1 MPNPSEEKT
10 EDKIIKS
17 FKKLVNEYSF
27 DKITVTMIAEDVGI
41 SRPIFYRHFKDKY
54 ELMDYMLYN
63 EVTKELEILLEHNM
77 ILEAIKYLFT
87 HIINEAKLYRKL
99 FETTGQNSFEQV
111 MIEQFTSFFKEHLK
125 IFDTDQIPDNPMLS
139 PLIICKYLVM
149 GLTVAIKGYLNSP
162 EITSI
167 NVDQAGVTL
176 HIRAH
181 QGGLQTKAVPG
192 GGSKLHYA
200 AFQELTAGR
209 PWVLRRTPI
218 GADEG
223 LCPSGKAQKAYTV
236 V

>member
-27 DKITVTMIAEDVGI
+27 DKITVTMIAEVVGI

-63 EVTKELEILLEHNM
+63 EVTKELEVLLEHNM

-167 NVDQAGVTL
+167 NVDQAVEAYYFL
-176 HIRAH
+176 VSHSI
-181 QGGLQTKAVPG
+181 
-192 GGSKLHYA
+192 
-200 AFQELTAGR
+200 FELTKEDFR
-209 PWVLRRTPI
+209 PKLFQAVDRNYITL
-218 GADEG
+218 
-223 LCPSGKAQKAYTV
+223 PSKN
-236 V
+236 

>member
-1 MPNPSEEKT
+1 MDASEKM
-10 EDKIIKS
+10 KY
-17 FKKLVNEYSF
+17 KLANGMKELLVHTPV
-27 DKITVTMIAEDVGI
+27 DKITVKQIVDQCDVT
-41 SRPIFYRHFKDKY
+41 RPTFYRHFKDKY

-167 NVDQAGVTL
+167 NVDQAVEAYYFL
-176 HIRAH
+176 VSHSI
-181 QGGLQTKAVPG
+181 
-192 GGSKLHYA
+192 
-200 AFQELTAGR
+200 FELTKENFR
-209 PWVLRRTPI
+209 PKLFQAVDRNYITL
-218 GADEG
+218 
-223 LCPSGKAQKAYTV
+223 PSKN
-236 V
+236 

>member
-149 GLTVAIKGYLNSP
+149 GT
-162 EITSI
+162 
-167 NVDQAGVTL
+167 
-176 HIRAH
+176 
-181 QGGLQTKAVPG
+181 QGNQG
-192 GGSKLHYA
+192 
-200 AFQELTAGR
+200 
-209 PWVLRRTPI
+209 
-218 GADEG
+218 
-223 LCPSGKAQKAYTV
+223 
-236 V
+236 

>member
-63 EVTKELEILLEHNM
+63 EVTKELEVLLEHNM

-111 MIEQFTSFFKEHLK
+111 MIEQFTSFFKEHL
-125 IFDTDQIPDNPMLS
+125 
-139 PLIICKYLVM
+139 
-149 GLTVAIKGYLNSP
+149 NSP

-167 NVDQAGVTL
+167 NVDQAVEAYYFL
-176 HIRAH
+176 VSHSI
-181 QGGLQTKAVPG
+181 
-192 GGSKLHYA
+192 
-200 AFQELTAGR
+200 FELTKENFR
-209 PWVLRRTPI
+209 PKLFQAVDRNYITL
-218 GADEG
+218 
-223 LCPSGKAQKAYTV
+223 PSKN
-236 V
+236 

>member
-1 MPNPSEEKT
+1 MKEL
-10 EDKIIKS
+10 
-17 FKKLVNEYSF
+17 LVHTPV
-27 DKITVTMIAEDVGI
+27 DKITIKQIVDQCDVT
-41 SRPIFYRHFKDKY
+41 RPTFYRHFKDKY

-167 NVDQAGVTL
+167 NVDQAVEAYYFL
-176 HIRAH
+176 VSHSI
-181 QGGLQTKAVPG
+181 
-192 GGSKLHYA
+192 
-200 AFQELTAGR
+200 FELTKENFR
-209 PWVLRRTPI
+209 PKLFQAVDRNYITL
-218 GADEG
+218 
-223 LCPSGKAQKAYTV
+223 PSKN
-236 V
+236 

>member
-63 EVTKELEILLEHNM
+63 EVTKELEVLLEHNM

-149 GLTVAIKGYLNSP
+149 GLTRCHQGIP
-162 EITSI
+162 EQPGDHEYQRGSGC
-167 NVDQAGVTL
+167 AGLLLPGVTL

-209 PWVLRRTPI
+209 P
-218 GADEG
+218 
-223 LCPSGKAQKAYTV
+223 
-236 V
+236 

>member
-1 MPNPSEEKT
+1 MKVPKTNEEKS
-10 EDKIIKS
+10 EYKIIKS

-139 PLIICKYLVM
+139 PLIICKYLDM
-149 GLTVAIKGYLNSP
+149 GLTVAFKRYQNSP

-167 NVDQAGVTL
+167 NEDQAVEAYYFL
-176 HIRAH
+176 VSHSI
-181 QGGLQTKAVPG
+181 
-192 GGSKLHYA
+192 
-200 AFQELTAGR
+200 FELTKENFR
-209 PWVLRRTPI
+209 PKLFQAVDRNYITLP
-218 GADEG
+218 
-223 LCPSGKAQKAYTV
+223 PKN
-236 V
+236 

>member
-63 EVTKELEILLEHNM
+63 EVTKELEVLLEHNM

-149 GLTVAIKGYLNSP
+149 GLTVAIKGYLRSRVSTWIRLWRLITSWCHTPYSSSP
-162 EITSI
+162 RRTSGRSCSRRWIEITLRCLPRI
-167 NVDQAGVTL
+167 NC
-176 HIRAH
+176 
-181 QGGLQTKAVPG
+181 
-192 GGSKLHYA
+192 
-200 AFQELTAGR
+200 
-209 PWVLRRTPI
+209 RTPM
-218 GADEG
+218 GAETDAHR
-223 LCPSGKAQKAYTV
+223 C
-236 V
+236 